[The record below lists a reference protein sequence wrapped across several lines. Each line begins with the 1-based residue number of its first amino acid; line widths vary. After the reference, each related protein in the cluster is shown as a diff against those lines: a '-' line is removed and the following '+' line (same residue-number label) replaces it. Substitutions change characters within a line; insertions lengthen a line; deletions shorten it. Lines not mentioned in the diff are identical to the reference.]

1 MILIA
6 DSGSTKCDW
15 IVINSNKKKV
25 AKIATI
31 GINPRLLSLKEIN
44 NIITSSKEL
53 GAYKNKIE
61 TILFYGAGCASKDS
75 RNNLKQLLF
84 KYFDTAKKITVE
96 EDLKAAVYGTTKEPG
111 VICILGTGSN
121 CCYFDGKNIIV
132 KQASL
137 GYSVM
142 DEGSGNY
149 LGKKLLNAYFYNKM
163 PLDLKKKFEEKY
175 NLELDTILN
184 GLYEQENPSAFLASF
199 ASFVIKN
206 QSNQFISTI
215 IDKSLEELFDNLI
228 MCYKDEL
235 YTKPLHFVGSIAYF
249 LQVKIIKEAKK
260 RNIRVRSFI
269 SKPIDNI
276 IINIDYIES
285 IK

>member
-163 PLDLKKKFEEKY
+163 PLDLKTKFEEEY
-175 NLELDTILN
+175 NLTLDVILN
-184 GLYEQENPSAFLASF
+184 GLYEKENPSAFLASF
-199 ASFVIKN
+199 AKFVIEN
-206 QSNQFISTI
+206 QSNEFIDAI
-215 IDKSLEELFDNLI
+215 IDKSLNELFDNLI
-228 MCYKDEL
+228 MCYEEEL
-235 YTKPLHFVGSIAYF
+235 FTKPLHFVGSIAYY
-249 LQVKIIKEAKK
+249 LQTKIIKEAEK
-260 RNIRVRSFI
+260 RNIRVSSFI

-276 IINIDYIES
+276 IMNINKIDF
-285 IK
+285 